1 MMALL
6 GTKQT
11 GAGKLLGSS
20 SEGRWCKCGR
30 IGNLLQKF
38 LGFQL
43 LTLQKVAVGSAN
55 ALQHRSMGPCAYAYR
70 EVSLSL
76 SLERETE
83 RYRKRKR
90 EKHRYDLLYQDVYPS
105 LLNRT
110 GLFVCFILKGRSAMQ
125 ATP

>member
-1 MMALL
+1 MH
-6 GTKQT
+6 
-11 GAGKLLGSS
+11 SS
-20 SEGRWCKCGR
+20 R
-30 IGNLLQKF
+30 
-38 LGFQL
+38 
-43 LTLQKVAVGSAN
+43 
-55 ALQHRSMGPCAYAYR
+55 GPWVLVRMHR

-90 EKHRYDLLYQDVYPS
+90 ETHRYDLLYQDVYPS